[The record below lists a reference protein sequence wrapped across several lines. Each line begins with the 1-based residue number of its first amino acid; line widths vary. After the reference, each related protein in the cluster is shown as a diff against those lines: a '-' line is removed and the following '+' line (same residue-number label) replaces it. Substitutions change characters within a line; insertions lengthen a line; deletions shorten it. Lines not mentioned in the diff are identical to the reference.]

1 MSMLTINIRIDADLK
16 NKSEMILED
25 MGLNMTTAFKIFLK
39 EVIRSHSIP
48 FQIKSDLF
56 YSESNQKALAESI
69 KQFESGNTV
78 VKTMDE
84 LREMENE

>member
-1 MSMLTINIRIDADLK
+1 MPMSTINIRIDEDLK

-56 YSESNQKALAESI
+56 YSESNQKALTESI
-69 KQFESGNTV
+69 KQFENGEVV
-78 VKTMDE
+78 VKTMDG
-84 LREMENE
+84 LRAMEDE